1 MNFKKI
7 TYSILSLVLVG
18 TIIVYAADHID
29 APAVTGTKADITDF
43 YAFQGT
49 GNASSNLVFVANT
62 QGLLEPSAT
71 GNAEF
76 SENTMIQF
84 NIDND
89 ADNIEDLVIQVIFA
103 DGKAYAY
110 GPVAPTTTG
119 LTGGV
124 ELNATNNVSVD
135 ITEYGQSAKVGT
147 SGSMKLFA
155 GPRDDPF
162 FFDFAQ
168 YSEIIAG
175 NASSFN
181 DPGSDTFAGTNV
193 MSVVVEVPK
202 SMLGSSDTIN
212 TWVQA
217 RNRTN

>member
-18 TIIVYAADHID
+18 TIIVFAADHID
-29 APAVTGTKADITDF
+29 APAITGTKADITDF
-43 YAFQGT
+43 YAFQGPS
-49 GNASSNLVFVANT
+49 SSNLVFVANT
-62 QGLLEPSAT
+62 QGLIEPSAT
-71 GNAEF
+71 GDAEF

-89 ADNIEDLVIQVIFA
+89 ADNIENLVIQVIFA
-103 DGKAYAY
+103 NGKAYAY
-110 GPVAPTTTG
+110 GPVAPSTTG
-119 LTGGV
+119 LSGGI
-124 ELNATNNVSVD
+124 EFDAENSVSVD
-135 ITEYGQSAKVGT
+135 ITEYGQTAQVGT

-162 FFDFAQ
+162 FMDFAQ
-168 YSEIIAG
+168 YGEIIAG

-181 DPGSDTFAGTNV
+181 DPGADTFAGKNV

-202 SMLGSSDTIN
+202 SMLGNSDTIN